1 MEAIYDL
8 YDKEKRIAALAEE
21 NRQIQRRFEHQ
32 QRENAKAMQ
41 RLQIEAAATSA
52 KLEETRRESKQKEL
66 DNQRQLQMVTQRLEK
81 ARAEDKAAFER
92 EAAR

>member
-21 NRQIQRRFEHQ
+21 NRQIQQRFEHQ

-41 RLQIEAAATSA
+41 RLQMETAATSA
-52 KLEETRRESKQKEL
+52 KLEETRRASKQKEL
-66 DNQRQLQMVTQRLEK
+66 DNQRQLQMVTQQLEK